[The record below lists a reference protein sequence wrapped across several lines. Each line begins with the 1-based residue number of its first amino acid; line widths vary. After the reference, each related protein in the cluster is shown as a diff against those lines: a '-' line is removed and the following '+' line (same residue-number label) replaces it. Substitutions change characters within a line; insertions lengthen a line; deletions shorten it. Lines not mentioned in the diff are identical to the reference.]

1 MKASNPS
8 KAQKNNE
15 QWLSTF
21 DDFCVHLSENEFSH
35 ESWFRT
41 QQKQAKDGTLL
52 DERSERLENALGD
65 DWSRLNITGLKNL
78 IRYGDTPYQQAL
90 FTSGV
95 EELDTITKESQ
106 DMVSM

>member
-21 DDFCVHLSENEFSH
+21 DAFCAHLSENEFSH

-65 DWSRLNITGLKNL
+65 DWSRLNITVLKTLFVMEILLISRHYLHQVLKNW
-78 IRYGDTPYQQAL
+78 IR
-90 FTSGV
+90 
-95 EELDTITKESQ
+95 
-106 DMVSM
+106 